1 MKLSINLKSLPLI
14 SLLKKNISLLLLLCL
29 IVVALAAGWVMFSEI
44 RKVSQ
49 ARVDNS
55 AANIGKIL
63 RVNTAQH
70 AELEK
75 RLEEN
80 SRFIP
85 EDVSNADAVGVP
97 PTKTPTKE

>member
-1 MKLSINLKSLPLI
+1 MKLSINLKSVPLI
-14 SLLKKNISLLLLLCL
+14 PLLKKNISLLLLLCL
-29 IVVALAAGWVMFSEI
+29 IIVALASAWVMFSEI

-63 RVNTAQH
+63 RVNISQH

-85 EDVSNADAVGVP
+85 EDIANADAVGVP
-97 PTKTPTKE
+97 PTKTLTKE